1 MKKHFYHRLAISGAL
16 AITLAAPAALTL
28 VAAGPV
34 VHLVD
39 ADQISNNPIPDKTT
53 DRQLT
58 IHKYQLPKD
67 FDTSKLM
74 PGNGSIDDAKNLPVQ
89 AKPLAGAKFTVQ
101 KIEPVSGQKLDPN
114 NSGSYTV
121 DSTFAVQTMTT
132 GADGTASLNFGPAD
146 GTYLVT
152 EQETDA
158 TKGLKMAAPFFIAVP
173 LTVHHVDKD
182 GETDQ
187 GTQLNYD
194 VHVYPKNY
202 IDKGIPIDK
211 TVNSGHHE
219 DGKDGD
225 DTEKVTTATVGHDVT
240 WNLENGIAQNIAK
253 AKDFVIT
260 DQLDPRLDFS
270 GIKGFRLGYY
280 DPADKVAT
288 LHDAAKLDLTAGT
301 DYTVTPAPGQS
312 GTVTITFTPA
322 GRQKLADSVTFSTT
336 KFDEGGN
343 ALAYAK
349 ADTKQEHPVVLVT
362 DLGTKVNKHVLDK
375 GKYGPIDNKFTVTTD
390 GKTTPPS
397 DNPHVPPIPDKP
409 TPPDTPVIPK
419 VPKAYFVNVGA
430 TKVSQED
437 AKALAGATFAIAD
450 TAENARAGR
459 YIQVAPDGTYVYP
472 GDDHYD
478 DQDNRPLTQESN
490 ADGLV
495 TFQGLKAKD
504 AQQADDKQD
513 VKADFS
519 RPYYLVEIKA
529 PAGYGLI
536 KKPIEVTGDP
546 VAAADPAA
554 VKIEDPRHTP
564 VTPDFPLTGSQGLL
578 IVGVIIVTASGLAF
592 VAKRK
597 SDAAR

>member
-34 VHLVD
+34 VRLVD

-74 PGNGSIDDAKNLPVQ
+74 PGNGSIDDAKNLPAQ
-89 AKPLAGAKFTVQ
+89 AKPLVGAKFTVQ

-322 GRQKLADSVTFSTT
+322 GRQKLANSVTFSTT

-343 ALAYAK
+343 ALA
-349 ADTKQEHPVVLVT
+349 
-362 DLGTKVNKHVLDK
+362 
-375 GKYGPIDNKFTVTTD
+375 
-390 GKTTPPS
+390 
-397 DNPHVPPIPDKP
+397 
-409 TPPDTPVIPK
+409 
-419 VPKAYFVNVGA
+419 
-430 TKVSQED
+430 
-437 AKALAGATFAIAD
+437 
-450 TAENARAGR
+450 
-459 YIQVAPDGTYVYP
+459 
-472 GDDHYD
+472 
-478 DQDNRPLTQESN
+478 
-490 ADGLV
+490 
-495 TFQGLKAKD
+495 
-504 AQQADDKQD
+504 
-513 VKADFS
+513 
-519 RPYYLVEIKA
+519 
-529 PAGYGLI
+529 
-536 KKPIEVTGDP
+536 
-546 VAAADPAA
+546 
-554 VKIEDPRHTP
+554 
-564 VTPDFPLTGSQGLL
+564 
-578 IVGVIIVTASGLAF
+578 
-592 VAKRK
+592 
-597 SDAAR
+597 